1 MDVIDRYL
9 NAIRRNLPRD
19 KAEDIVAELRDLLGS
34 SVEEREAV
42 LGRALSD
49 EEVKAILKAF
59 GHPLVVAAR
68 YRKQQWLIGP
78 DIFPFYVSV
87 LRIVLALVAAVLV
100 VAAVAGILFSDRGP
114 MPALLSV
121 LGGWWVAVLVN
132 VAMVTLIFAALERT
146 GFPAEHLRRWDPA
159 QLPKVEDKQPGPWE
173 SAIEVAF
180 SAGFL
185 LWWMGLIHIPFAGGH
200 GFRIEP
206 APIFAQL
213 YWPILV
219 LAALRLGHNLIQWLR
234 PRWSLVRTALAGLT
248 VVGGLALLAF
258 LSRAGHWA
266 VIVPQGMDV
275 ARAAELEA
283 SVNLALRIAIVV
295 AAVIWTFQAL
305 LGLYRR
311 WRRGGGLRPV
321 HA

>member
-34 SVEEREAV
+34 SVEEREAM

-59 GHPLVVAAR
+59 GHPLIVAAR

-159 QLPKVEDKQPGPWE
+159 QLPEVEDKQPGPWE

-219 LAALRLGHNLIQWLR
+219 LAALRLVHNLVQWLR

-248 VVGGLALLAF
+248 AVGGLALLAI
-258 LSRAGHWA
+258 LYLAGHWA

-311 WRRGGGLRPV
+311 WRRAGGLRPV
-321 HA
+321 AA